1 MRLMLP
7 QPPRWTAPYTWPVT
21 ETVAIG
27 DPFLRAI
34 GARLPGLRL
43 LTDPLDRE
51 SYRFDETAY
60 LTPGLPGAVAL
71 PTETDQV
78 AELLRLATE
87 FRVPVVPRGAG
98 SGLSGGATGIEG
110 ALTIAFTGDGP
121 DHRDR

>member
-1 MRLMLP
+1 MRAMLP
-7 QPPRWTAPYTWPVT
+7 EAARFAAPYTWPVT
-21 ETVAIG
+21 QTVAID
-27 DPFLRAI
+27 DPFLQAI
-34 GARLPGLRL
+34 GSRLPELRL

-71 PTETDQV
+71 PTETSQV

-110 ALTIAFTGDGP
+110 AG
-121 DHRDR
+121 HRCRICIER